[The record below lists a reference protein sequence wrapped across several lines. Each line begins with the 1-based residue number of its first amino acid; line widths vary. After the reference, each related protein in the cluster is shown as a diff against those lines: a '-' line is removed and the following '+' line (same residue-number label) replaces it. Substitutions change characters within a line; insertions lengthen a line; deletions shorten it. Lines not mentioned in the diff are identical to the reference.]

1 MKNSALGFVFF
12 FQFIFYWSIL
22 YLKSE
27 CFFFFFC
34 LFWICYNVAFV
45 LAPWPEIEFALPA
58 LEGKVLTTGQPGKCP
73 LEVYFICNVVLVS
86 GVQQSDSVIYKIYI
100 PFYIL
105 SHYGLLL
112 QDIEYS
118 SLCYTV
124 EPCLSILYIIVCIC

>member
-1 MKNSALGFVFF
+1 MKNCALGFFF
-12 FQFIFYWSIL
+12 FSVYFL
-22 YLKSE
+22 LKYMLFKIRG
-27 CFFFFFC
+27 FFFFFC

-45 LAPWPEIEFALPA
+45 LAPWPEIGFALPA

-73 LEVYFICNVVLVS
+73 LEVYLICNVVLVS
-86 GVQQSDSVIYKIYI
+86 GVPQSDSVIYKIYI
-100 PFYIL
+100 PFHIL

-112 QDIEYS
+112 QDTEYS